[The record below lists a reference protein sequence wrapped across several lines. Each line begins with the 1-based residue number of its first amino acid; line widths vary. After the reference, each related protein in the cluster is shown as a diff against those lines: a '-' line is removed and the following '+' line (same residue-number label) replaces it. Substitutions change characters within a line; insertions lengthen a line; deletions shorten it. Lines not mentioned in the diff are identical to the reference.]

1 MIFTPNLLIS
11 FFIISLF
18 NLIGNFGVIG
28 VEERYVKSGHDETW
42 FEDEVAFFREDG
54 ENNSTPPAAN
64 FAGKCIKRAKCFS
77 DADCGVKG
85 KCVGGTKIGKCDCSK
100 CLSGTGCKHDD
111 SKTCGGLKDAC
122 SKFKLCQCEQ
132 AYKKHGYENAHK
144 VRTEFCGVKSCN
156 WNNDECF
163 GLPCKAGNCRCGKV

>member
-11 FFIISLF
+11 LFIISLY

-42 FEDEVAFFREDG
+42 LEDEVAFFREDG
-54 ENNSTPPAAN
+54 ENNSTPAAN

-77 DADCGVKG
+77 DADCGIKG

-100 CLSGTGCKHDD
+100 CRTGFICKHED

>member
-54 ENNSTPPAAN
+54 ENNSTPPAA
-64 FAGKCIKRAKCFS
+64 
-77 DADCGVKG
+77 V
-85 KCVGGTKIGKCDCSK
+85 
-100 CLSGTGCKHDD
+100 CLFLT
-111 SKTCGGLKDAC
+111 
-122 SKFKLCQCEQ
+122 FK
-132 AYKKHGYENAHK
+132 N
-144 VRTEFCGVKSCN
+144 
-156 WNNDECF
+156 
-163 GLPCKAGNCRCGKV
+163 